1 MAIKVHRYT
10 LSTPLQ
16 GPPLALFLPNLFLF
30 ARKLKAKPTDKD
42 PNATVLNEHGYFGSP
57 IRHYCRLCEALNYN
71 SRWRFTR
78 FELVPHLNLRE
89 EKTYND
95 LAFSWSKASSCRGGF
110 WRRGKQQLR
119 YNVYQCINL
128 SLEEI
133 LWSRWFEQ
141 KDVVIVISG
150 YLLGKYIFTVPNRII
165 TTYWNFP

>member
-1 MAIKVHRYT
+1 MIYRWSTCLRTQKSTTNFMHGDQSTQVHSIHTTSRA
-10 LSTPLQ
+10 STRT
-16 GPPLALFLPNLFLF
+16 FLPNLFPF
-30 ARKLKAKPTDKD
+30 ARKVKAKPTDKD

-78 FELVPHLNLRE
+78 FEVILHLNYVVPHLNLRE

-119 YNVYQCINL
+119 YNVYQCTNL

-133 LWSRWFEQ
+133 WWSRWFE
-141 KDVVIVISG
+141 
-150 YLLGKYIFTVPNRII
+150 
-165 TTYWNFP
+165 

>member
-1 MAIKVHRYT
+1 MAFKVHRYT

-16 GPPLALFLPNLFLF
+16 GSPLALFLPNLLLF
-30 ARKLKAKPTDKD
+30 AKNVKTKHTDKD
-42 PNATVLNEHGYFGSP
+42 HNATVLNEHGYFGSP

-110 WRRGKQQLR
+110 
-119 YNVYQCINL
+119 
-128 SLEEI
+128 
-133 LWSRWFEQ
+133 
-141 KDVVIVISG
+141 
-150 YLLGKYIFTVPNRII
+150 
-165 TTYWNFP
+165 